1 MGDVIASLLV
11 VRRCTGCDLA
21 PYLEAKIA
29 VGIPMGRSKFQVG
42 ARCLRAS

>member
-21 PYLEAKIA
+21 PYLGSEICC
-29 VGIPMGRSKFQVG
+29 MGRSKFQVG